1 MMALSVT
8 KLPGHITVTRDSP
21 GQPSLDTEH
30 GTVTPARRRENKT
43 QVKWV
48 FALVNPQ
55 YFSLN
60 CVVVLVLDLETRETL
75 LYLLIWHMNLSVLL
89 CTSGI
94 QRCLIT
100 SSDCICKFMFD

>member
-8 KLPGHITVTRDSP
+8 KLPGHITVTCDSQ

-60 CVVVLVLDLETRETL
+60 CVVVLVLDLEMDIYEKHYYTC
-75 LYLLIWHMNLSVLL
+75 SF
-89 CTSGI
+89 GI
-94 QRCLIT
+94 
-100 SSDCICKFMFD
+100 

>member
-8 KLPGHITVTRDSP
+8 KLPGHITVTCDNQ

-60 CVVVLVLDLETRETL
+60 CVVLLVLDLEMDIYEKHYYTC
-75 LYLLIWHMNLSVLL
+75 SF
-89 CTSGI
+89 GI
-94 QRCLIT
+94 
-100 SSDCICKFMFD
+100 